1 MNLFLSRRDRQPLH
15 GWQRQFIRIAKA
27 TLLLYA
33 ELSLPFGNGPITGLP
48 RSLCR
53 TAKEVV
59 HVGETVPISSM
70 SVIKSLLR
78 KCHQEVSSGRSD
90 RVLPATEGT
99 R

>member
-1 MNLFLSRRDRQPLH
+1 MTHFLSWRDRQPLH

-33 ELSLPFGNGPITGLP
+33 ELSLPFGKGTITEQS

-53 TAKEVV
+53 TVKEVV
-59 HVGETVPISSM
+59 HAGETAPISSM
-70 SVIKSLLR
+70 SVIKSLVK
-78 KCHQEVSSGRSD
+78 KCHQEVSSGWSAH
-90 RVLPATEGT
+90 VLPATEGT